1 MPHTKKPHG
10 IKYSKSRA
18 FIRNTE
24 IPILQLN
31 KLMIQ
36 ILLNLICNKIIMM
49 MLIMILLIK
58 SIRVQLKDA
67 LIELKSQCNVEEN
80 ICLYVKCYNNEL
92 FKIITIDCIYFEH
105 EIKKQFNLYNCEQSN
120 LAVALTCRGL
130 FSASPINPLI
140 AFEIKLLEFAEKLLL
155 LAQISYESFCIALRH
170 IHDNKLSSH
179 KNIYKPFMFT
189 FRQYILVKKEKIK
202 FLTEQVVKKPEVF
215 CPAYPLKNSCNSG
228 SLNRLTENDPCM
240 KAFKVANEKN
250 SKILSNALD
259 ISGVVG
265 ITCKHGIP
273 MKFLNIKTGE
283 SVISI
288 YSVSVFHAYAHE
300 AFCQCIYHSR
310 KREGFGLTDALD
322 HFAET
327 RIQKISQ
334 TLIKQYQH
342 ALELKEISQ
351 KDLEKLELQNYFL
364 DIIKSS

>member
-1 MPHTKKPHG
+1 MPHTKKPH
-10 IKYSKSRA
+10 
-18 FIRNTE
+18 
-24 IPILQLN
+24 
-31 KLMIQ
+31 
-36 ILLNLICNKIIMM
+36 
-49 MLIMILLIK
+49 
-58 SIRVQLKDA
+58 DA

-155 LAQISYESFCIALRH
+155 LAQILYESFCIALRH

-259 ISGVVG
+259 ISGVVDEFG
-265 ITCKHGIP
+265 LQI
-273 MKFLNIKTGE
+273 N
-283 SVISI
+283 VI
-288 YSVSVFHAYAHE
+288 
-300 AFCQCIYHSR
+300 
-310 KREGFGLTDALD
+310 KREGFGLTDG
-322 HFAET
+322 
-327 RIQKISQ
+327 Q